1 MNEEKTYDI
10 TEEEIKTDDILE
22 AANEALGDDS
32 EDTEEIEKGSLASLV
47 IGMGVTSALVGAV
60 GFAIKGAVKAY
71 RKAKQNNNEGDE
83 ENEDNVVDLR
93 LTRKERFSMLKSAI
107 TGKRLSE
114 DNDVSED
121 ETIDEEEK

>member
-121 ETIDEEEK
+121 ETINEEEK

>member
-47 IGMGVTSALVGAV
+47 IGMGVTSALAGAV
-60 GFAIKGAVKAY
+60 GFAIKVAIKAY
-71 RKAKQNNNEGDE
+71 RKAKQNDNEGDE

-107 TGKRLSE
+107 TGKRLSQ
-114 DNDVSED
+114 DDDVSED
-121 ETIDEEEK
+121 EAIDEEEK